1 LVWGGGEG
9 FGGGPAR
16 GKGTLEYRTLGG
28 VIPHQ
33 GGARGS
39 AGLDPKRRGGP
50 LSKYASRSQFCFC
63 KPYRIGH
70 ENQIKSFLT
79 HSLFSAEQ
87 VGPFAVQRAEALPEL
102 FQEQNHQ
109 RAGGQPRIR

>member
-1 LVWGGGEG
+1 LGKRKKGEDTTQYGVGGGKG

-33 GGARGS
+33 GGGARGS

-50 LSKYASRSQFCFC
+50 LLKYA
-63 KPYRIGH
+63 
-70 ENQIKSFLT
+70 
-79 HSLFSAEQ
+79 
-87 VGPFAVQRAEALPEL
+87 
-102 FQEQNHQ
+102 
-109 RAGGQPRIR
+109 

>member
-1 LVWGGGEG
+1 LGLKGSNGEDTTQFGVGGGEG

-39 AGLDPKRRGGP
+39 AGLDPKRRRGP
-50 LSKYASRSQFCFC
+50 LLKYASR
-63 KPYRIGH
+63 
-70 ENQIKSFLT
+70 L
-79 HSLFSAEQ
+79 
-87 VGPFAVQRAEALPEL
+87 
-102 FQEQNHQ
+102 
-109 RAGGQPRIR
+109 